1 MIDFVAGTFQ
11 PIIPALSGAG
21 MLKALMALLVVFK
34 LVDTSSQTYYVF
46 NFFADA
52 AFYFLPIMIA
62 FCEAKKLKCNPI
74 LAATVAGIMMHPN
87 WIGLVASGEAVRFF
101 EIIPFRLVNYA
112 GTVIPI
118 ILVVLV
124 QAQVE
129 KLLNRIIPKSVNLV
143 FVPMLTFLVMGTLAM
158 AVLGPI
164 GNFLGSYLAI
174 FFTFLSENASWAPA
188 VLIGAFLPPMVMF
201 GLHNGV
207 APLGVMQMSQLG
219 YDSIFGPGCVCSN
232 IAQGTAALVVA
243 VRTHDPKVK
252 QLAASG
258 GWKDRRTIDAFLR
271 YCEVVFRRFKGK
283 VKYYLTFNE
292 INMLM
297 HLPFGGAGAV
307 FEPGEDP
314 DRVKYQ
320 IAHHELVASAKA
332 VALCRAIDPEAKLG
346 CMLAGGT
353 YYPWSCDPEDE
364 ATLRAGCVDFVSFSS
379 YSSRCISAHPEKTG
393 AMQTTNAAQTLRN
406 QHLKSSEW
414 GWQIDPLGLRIVL
427 NNLYDRYQLP
437 LFIVENGLGAK
448 DTVEPDGSIHDS
460 YRIDYLREHI
470 KAMEQA
476 VNEDGVDLIGYTTW
490 GPIDLVAASM
500 GQMSK
505 RYGFIYVDMNDDGTG
520 SKDRRRKDSFYW
532 YKQVIATNGE
542 DLGE

>member
-1 MIDFVAGTFQ
+1 MAHRFPEGFLWGGATAANQCEGGYDADGRGPSLIDVIPCSADRMAIMRGEKSYKDVPADAYYPSHLSIDHYHHWKEDIALFAEMGFKVYRFSIAWTRIFPTGEDAVANEAGLKFYEELIDTLHGYGIEPLITLCHFDL
-11 PIIPALSGAG
+11 PI
-21 MLKALMALLVVFK
+21 ALL
-34 LVDTSSQTYYVF
+34 
-46 NFFADA
+46 
-52 AFYFLPIMIA
+52 
-62 FCEAKKLKCNPI
+62 
-74 LAATVAGIMMHPN
+74 
-87 WIGLVASGEAVRFF
+87 
-101 EIIPFRLVNYA
+101 
-112 GTVIPI
+112 
-118 ILVVLV
+118 
-124 QAQVE
+124 E
-129 KLLNRIIPKSVNLV
+129 K
-143 FVPMLTFLVMGTLAM
+143 
-158 AVLGPI
+158 
-164 GNFLGSYLAI
+164 Y
-174 FFTFLSENASWAPA
+174 
-188 VLIGAFLPPMVMF
+188 
-201 GLHNGV
+201 
-207 APLGVMQMSQLG
+207 
-219 YDSIFGPGCVCSN
+219 
-232 IAQGTAALVVA
+232 
-243 VRTHDPKVK
+243 
-252 QLAASG
+252 G
-258 GWKDRRTIDAFLR
+258 GWKDHRTIDAFIR
-271 YCEVVFRRFKGK
+271 YCDVVFRRFKGK

-307 FEPGEDP
+307 FGPGEDP
-314 DRVKYQ
+314 DKVKYQ

-332 VALCRAIDPEAKLG
+332 VALCHAIDPEAKVG

-353 YYPWSCDPEDE
+353 YYPWSCDPEDVFSAIQQDHVNYFFSDIQVRGRYAPYAIKEMARRGVTPRMEPEDE
-364 ATLRAGCVDFVSFSS
+364 ATLRAGCVDFVSFSY

-393 AMQTTNAAQTLRN
+393 AMQTTNAAKTLRN
-406 QHLKSSEW
+406 PHLKASEW

-490 GPIDLVAASM
+490 GPIDLVAAST

-520 SKDRRRKDSFYW
+520 SKARSRKDSFYW

>member
-1 MIDFVAGTFQ
+1 MAHRFPEGFLWGGATAANQCEGGYDADGRRPSLIDVIPCSADRMAIMRGEISYKDVPADAYYPSHLSIDHYHHWKEDLALFAEMGFKVYRFSIAWTRIFPTGEDAVPNEAGLKFYEELIDTLHGYGIEPLITLCHFDL
-11 PIIPALSGAG
+11 PI
-21 MLKALMALLVVFK
+21 ALL
-34 LVDTSSQTYYVF
+34 
-46 NFFADA
+46 
-52 AFYFLPIMIA
+52 
-62 FCEAKKLKCNPI
+62 
-74 LAATVAGIMMHPN
+74 
-87 WIGLVASGEAVRFF
+87 
-101 EIIPFRLVNYA
+101 
-112 GTVIPI
+112 
-118 ILVVLV
+118 
-124 QAQVE
+124 E
-129 KLLNRIIPKSVNLV
+129 K
-143 FVPMLTFLVMGTLAM
+143 
-158 AVLGPI
+158 
-164 GNFLGSYLAI
+164 Y
-174 FFTFLSENASWAPA
+174 
-188 VLIGAFLPPMVMF
+188 
-201 GLHNGV
+201 
-207 APLGVMQMSQLG
+207 
-219 YDSIFGPGCVCSN
+219 
-232 IAQGTAALVVA
+232 
-243 VRTHDPKVK
+243 
-252 QLAASG
+252 G
-258 GWKDRRTIDAFLR
+258 GWKDRRTIDAFIR
-271 YCEVVFRRFKGK
+271 YCEVVFKRFKGK

-307 FEPGEDP
+307 CEPGEDP
-314 DRVKYQ
+314 AKVKYQ

-332 VALCRAIDPEAKLG
+332 VALCHSIDPEAKVG

-353 YYPWSCDPEDE
+353 YYPWSCDPEDVFSAIQQDHVNYFFSDIQVRGRYAPYAIKEMARRGITPHMEPEDE
-364 ATLRAGCVDFVSFSS
+364 AALRAGCVDFVSFSY

-393 AMQTTNAAQTLRN
+393 AMQTTNAAKTLRN
-406 QHLKSSEW
+406 PHLKASEW

-490 GPIDLVAASM
+490 GPIDLVAAST

-505 RYGFIYVDMNDDGTG
+505 RYGFIYVDMNDDGSG
-520 SKDRRRKDSFYW
+520 SKKRSRKDSFYW